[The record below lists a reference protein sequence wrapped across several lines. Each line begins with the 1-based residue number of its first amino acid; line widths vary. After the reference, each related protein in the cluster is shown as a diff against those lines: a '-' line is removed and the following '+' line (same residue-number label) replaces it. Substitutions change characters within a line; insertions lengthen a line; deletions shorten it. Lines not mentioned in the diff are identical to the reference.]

1 MRRTQAAESFARDA
15 TVDWT
20 TYDTPQQAAHL
31 IQTSLIEAILAQ
43 GPARGL
49 PPVERG
55 TLRGFLE
62 QRSRSELE
70 TPVPAERGGAG
81 SGGVILVPGKDLP
94 PGGVLV
100 GDQEEKQDEPGSA

>member
-1 MRRTQAAESFARDA
+1 VRRTQAAESFARDA
-15 TVDWT
+15 GVDWIA
-20 TYDTPQQAAHL
+20 YDTPQQAAHL
-31 IQTSLIEAILAQ
+31 IQTSLVEAILAQ

-49 PPVERG
+49 PPVERD

-70 TPVPAERGGAG
+70 TLVPAERGVAG
-81 SGGVILVPGKDLP
+81 GGGVILVPGKDLP

-100 GDQEEKQDEPGSA
+100 GDQEEKQDEPSSP